1 MQSLKDLPRAQWPR
15 ERLVRD
21 GASSLGPAELLSI
34 ILGTGRGSGE
44 DALML
49 AHRILDAAG
58 GAPALAGSAVDA
70 LRAIDGIGTVRAARI
85 CAVFE
90 LARQGG
96 IAVEAPRG
104 GRPDADGDPL
114 PARSGEPAAPPDP
127 LEALAAR
134 LRGQIP
140 TSEVAVLAVT
150 EEDEGRPPVTLAL
163 GEGLGDETRPGAYLA
178 QLLPLGIGPWTIALV
193 RRGSGPTVAERAAA
207 DRLHQAAGLVGLE
220 LHHVLL
226 VNRRR
231 HWALD
236 QAVGR

>member
-1 MQSLKDLPRAQWPR
+1 
-15 ERLVRD
+15 LVRE
-21 GASSLGPAELLSI
+21 GATSLGPAELLSI

-58 GAPALAGSAVDA
+58 GASGLAASGVDA

-96 IAVEAPRG
+96 VDGGAPGAVRSPSGPRAAPAAAEAP
-104 GRPDADGDPL
+104 PVAI
-114 PARSGEPAAPPDP
+114 DP
-127 LEALAAR
+127 LETLADR

-150 EEDEGRPPVTLAL
+150 EADEERPPVTLAL
-163 GEGLGDETRPGAYLA
+163 GEGLGDQTRPGAYLA
-178 QLLPLGIGPWTIALV
+178 QLLPLGIGPWTIALI
-193 RRGSGPTVAERAAA
+193 RRGAGPTASERVAA

-236 QAVGR
+236 QEGAR